1 VTWVNLSLV
10 SLIIAFSLILVTS
23 WLPRLWSTAR
33 PIVVLAFQASGI
45 FVTTWLLMSFA
56 RPVPGSNPFARE
68 LALLSRPVP
77 TVLLLTSVRSLL
89 LMGLAIFWATL
100 FGLGTAILMQSLL
113 RKQLLPIGAVAA
125 VIWILPTFILAILV
139 QEFQAFVAGHTGL
152 VIAAGFGAVN
162 PVQVFWAAVVL
173 GVRPAAYLFRHSEQ
187 LLDLEVAL
195 DYVRT
200 ARAKGLPWRKVVT
213 RHVVRGA
220 LPSILSAWMNS
231 FRLMIGSLPLVEYF
245 FGYPGLGRVLVLSV
259 GVGPG
264 LGAQVRGDLA
274 VGLVVTMALI
284 LVVVEAVIGFT
295 QRRVDPRLSES
306 ALAAA

>member
-1 VTWVNLSLV
+1 
-10 SLIIAFSLILVTS
+10 
-23 WLPRLWSTAR
+23 
-33 PIVVLAFQASGI
+33 
-45 FVTTWLLMSFA
+45 
-56 RPVPGSNPFARE
+56 
-68 LALLSRPVP
+68 
-77 TVLLLTSVRSLL
+77 
-89 LMGLAIFWATL
+89 
-100 FGLGTAILMQSLL
+100 
-113 RKQLLPIGAVAA
+113 
-125 VIWILPTFILAILV
+125 
-139 QEFQAFVAGHTGL
+139 
-152 VIAAGFGAVN
+152 
-162 PVQVFWAAVVL
+162 VFWAAVVL

-245 FGYPGLGRVLVLSV
+245 FGYPGLGRVLVLSM

-284 LVVVEAVIGFT
+284 LVVVEAIIGFT

-306 ALAAA
+306 ALVPA